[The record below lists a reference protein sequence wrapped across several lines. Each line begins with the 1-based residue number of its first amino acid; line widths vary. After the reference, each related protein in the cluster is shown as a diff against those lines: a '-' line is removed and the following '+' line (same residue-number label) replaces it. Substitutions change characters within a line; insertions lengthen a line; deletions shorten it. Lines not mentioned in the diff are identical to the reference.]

1 MKKKD
6 AIRVKHNKI
15 ALLEGRVASQ
25 QKRIKD
31 LETQAE
37 IQARMFDLY
46 LIQIIRKY
54 GTQNTIEIEVPKLA
68 LERYKLKIDV
78 KDQQVVIGVQET
90 C

>member
-15 ALLEGRVASQ
+15 ALLEGRVANQ

-31 LETQAE
+31 LEKQAE

-54 GTQNTIEIEVPKLA
+54 GVQNAIEIEVPKLA
-68 LERYKLKIDV
+68 LEKYKLKIDV
-78 KDQQVVIGVQET
+78 KDQQVVIGVEEA